1 MSNKE
6 NLSIL
11 WDNVRHLNN
20 RIIGVPEEENKKKG
34 LEKILEEITVENFPK
49 MGKETATQIQEIQR
63 IPNRKNPRRNTLST
77 Y

>member
-63 IPNRKNPRRNTLST
+63 ITNRKNPRRNTLST